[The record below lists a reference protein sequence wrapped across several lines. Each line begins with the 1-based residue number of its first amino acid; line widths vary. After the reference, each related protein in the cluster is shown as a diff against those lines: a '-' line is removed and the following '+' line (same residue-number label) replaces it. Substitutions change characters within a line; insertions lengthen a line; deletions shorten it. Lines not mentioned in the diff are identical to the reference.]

1 MISRVALYIGGLL
14 GPFGSGIV
22 AAMLP
27 ELSGSFAVSQG
38 DAAASLTVY
47 LLPFAIVMLVSGS
60 LGERWGPGRS
70 IRVAYAGYAIV
81 ALLAAVAP
89 WFWLFQVSRALQGV
103 ANAFTTPL
111 LLAKL
116 AAVTPKD
123 RLGRALGTYGAM
135 QAVGQ
140 TSAPLVGGIAAEGAW
155 QWAFVGLAA
164 VAAVLAISPLP
175 GESHDGSPRPPAA
188 LRDAWRASVLMIGG
202 VAFVSWACLA
212 GLPFLVSFRLDDAFA
227 LSPGARGLVLTA
239 YGVAGV
245 LGARLIGAAA
255 DRFAQ
260 RMIVCAG
267 LLVAAFSVGSIG
279 LVGWLPLVVAAW
291 AIGGICGQL
300 ILVGIHATV
309 LTGGASGRGAIIS
322 VVTALR
328 FLGMSAAPAA
338 FTGAYR
344 SDAALGFLLPAA
356 LLVLAIP
363 VVAVWWP
370 HDDPG

>member
-1 MISRVALYIGGLL
+1 VNARVSLYIGGFL
-14 GPFGSGIV
+14 GPFGGGVV

-38 DAAASLTVY
+38 IAATSLTVY

-60 LGERWGPGRS
+60 LGERWGMSRS
-70 IRVAYAGYAIV
+70 IRVAYAGYAVV

-89 WFWLFQVSRALQGV
+89 WFWLFQVSRGLQGI

-116 AAVTPKD
+116 AAGTPKD

-135 QAVGQ
+135 QAIGQ
-140 TSAPLVGGIAAEGAW
+140 TSAPLVGGLAAEGAW

-175 GESHDGSPRPPAA
+175 RDPRDGATQRSAA
-188 LRDAWRASVLMIGG
+188 LRDAWRPSVLLIGG
-202 VAFVSWACLA
+202 VAFVAWASLA
-212 GLPFLVSFRLDDAFA
+212 GLPFLVSFRLDDAFS

-239 YGVAGV
+239 YGVAGAI
-245 LGARLIGAAA
+245 GARLTGGAV
-255 DRFAQ
+255 DRFGNRAV
-260 RMIVCAG
+260 VCAG
-267 LLVAAFSVGSIG
+267 LFFAALAVGSIG
-279 LVGWLPLVVAAW
+279 LAAWLPAVAVAW
-291 AIGGICGQL
+291 AIGGVCGQL
-300 ILVGIHATV
+300 ILVGINATV
-309 LTGGASGRGAIIS
+309 LIGGTSGRGGIIS

-338 FTGAYR
+338 FTGLYR
-344 SDAALGFLLPAA
+344 LDAAAGFLVPAA
-356 LLVLAIP
+356 LLALTIP

-370 HDDPG
+370 REDAG

>member
-1 MISRVALYIGGLL
+1 MNARVALYIGGLL
-14 GPFGSGIV
+14 GPFGGGVVS
-22 AAMLP
+22 AMLP
-27 ELSGSFAVSQG
+27 ELSHGFGVSQG
-38 DAAASLTVY
+38 IAATSLTVY

-60 LGERWGPGRS
+60 LGERWGMSRS
-70 IRVAYAGYAIV
+70 IRVAYAGYAAV

-89 WFWLFQVSRALQGV
+89 WFWLFQTSRALQGI

-116 AAVTPKD
+116 AAVTPKE

-135 QAVGQ
+135 QAIGQ
-140 TSAPLVGGIAAEGAW
+140 TSAPLVGGLAAEGAW

-164 VAAVLAISPLP
+164 IAAALAISPLP
-175 GESHDGSPRPPAA
+175 ADSRDGAAQRPAA
-188 LRDAWRASVLMIGG
+188 LRDAWRKSVLLTGG
-202 VAFVSWACLA
+202 VAFVAWACLA

-239 YGVAGV
+239 YGVAGAV
-245 LGARLIGAAA
+245 GARLTGGAV
-255 DRFAQ
+255 DRFGQ
-260 RMIVCAG
+260 RAIVCVG
-267 LLVAAFSVGSIG
+267 LLFAALAVGAVG
-279 LVGWLPLVVAAW
+279 LVSWLPAVAVAW
-291 AIGGICGQL
+291 AVGGVCGQL

-309 LTGGASGRGAIIS
+309 LTGGAGGRGGIIS

-338 FTGAYR
+338 FTGLYR
-344 SDAALGFLLPAA
+344 HDAALGFLLPAA
-356 LLVLAIP
+356 LLVLTIP

-370 HDDPG
+370 RKTPG